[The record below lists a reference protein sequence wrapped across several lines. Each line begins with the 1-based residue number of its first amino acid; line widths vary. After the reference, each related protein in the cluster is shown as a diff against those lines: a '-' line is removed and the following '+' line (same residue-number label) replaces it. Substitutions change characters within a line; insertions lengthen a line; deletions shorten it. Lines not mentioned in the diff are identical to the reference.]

1 MTTIASSAS
10 SAARLTKAP
19 TKLWQAVGAM
29 TAGTMLEWYDYF
41 IYGTA
46 AALVFNKLFFPNLD
60 GLVGLLASY
69 STFAIGFA
77 VRPFGA
83 FILAHLGD
91 RIGRKPILVGTL
103 WLMGISTAAIGLLPT
118 YDRIG
123 GWAPVLLVICRVL
136 QGLGTG
142 AEYSGAVTMATE
154 YAPGR
159 RGFIGAFPPVT
170 ADLAILL
177 SSAVFLIVQSTMS
190 PESFMSWGWRVPFL
204 LAVLGLFIG
213 QYLRSQVDES
223 PAFSEM
229 RAKRDA
235 ALAAGEKTKAPFA
248 EIVIEHPKLLLVGMG
263 ATIMITAGFLYQVWT
278 LSYITTTL
286 GMPRS
291 VALNAT
297 MISAAV
303 AACSSLFFGWLS
315 DKIGWRPVMVFGAV
329 CGLIVPF
336 PMFWA
341 FESRDVA
348 IVYVAL
354 TAGLVL
360 GQRPVYAVQPKFY
373 HQLFPTR
380 LRYSG
385 IAWSREIVQAL
396 VAGTLPFIATALV
409 AAYGNSYFP
418 VALLMMFLAAVTLV
432 ALLMAPREPF
442 ERE

>member
-1 MTTIASSAS
+1 MTSIATSEIRAAS
-10 SAARLTKAP
+10 PPGT
-19 TKLWQAVGAM
+19 LWRAVGAT
-29 TAGTMLEWYDYF
+29 TAGTLLEWYDYF

-46 AALVFNKLFFPNLD
+46 AALVFGKVFFPNLS
-60 GLVGLLASY
+60 GVVGLLASY

-77 VRPFGA
+77 VRPIGA
-83 FILAHLGD
+83 FVLAHLGD

-103 WLMGISTAAIGLLPT
+103 WLMGISTTLIGVLPT
-118 YDRIG
+118 YDSIG
-123 GWAPVLLVICRVL
+123 IWAPLLLIVCRIL

-159 RGFIGAFPPVT
+159 RGLIGAFPPIT
-170 ADLAILL
+170 ADLAILI
-177 SSAVFLIVQSTMS
+177 SSAVFLIVQSVTS
-190 PESFMSWGWRVPFL
+190 PEAFMSWGWRVPFL
-204 LAVLGLFIG
+204 LAVVGLVIG
-213 QYLRSQVDES
+213 QYLRSRVDES
-223 PAFSEM
+223 PAFKETQQ
-229 RAKRDA
+229 KREIA
-235 ALAAGEKTKAPFA
+235 PHAKAPFA
-248 EIVIEHPKLLLVGMG
+248 EIITEHPRLLLVGMG
-263 ATIMITAGFLYQVWT
+263 ATIMITAGYLYQVWS
-278 LSYITTTL
+278 LSYLTTTL

-303 AACSSLFFGWLS
+303 AAASSLFFGWLS
-315 DKIGWRPVMVFGAV
+315 DKIGWRPVMLFGAI
-329 CGLIVPF
+329 CALIVPF

-341 FESRDVA
+341 FETHDA
-348 IVYVAL
+348 TIVYIAL
-354 TAGLVL
+354 TIGLVL

-409 AAYGNSYFP
+409 ASFGNSYVP
-418 VALLMMFLAAVTLV
+418 VALLMVFLGAVTLA
-432 ALLMAPREPF
+432 ALLAAPREPF
-442 ERE
+442 ESD

>member
-1 MTTIASSAS
+1 MATITTSEITPAQTPSS
-10 SAARLTKAP
+10 
-19 TKLWQAVGAM
+19 LWRAVGAT
-29 TAGTMLEWYDYF
+29 TAGTLLEWYDYF

-46 AALVFNKLFFPNLD
+46 AALVFGKLFFPNLQ
-60 GLVGLLASY
+60 GVAGLLASY

-77 VRPFGA
+77 ARPLGA
-83 FILAHLGD
+83 FVLAHYGD

-103 WLMGISTAAIGLLPT
+103 WLMGSSTTAIGLLPT
-118 YDRIG
+118 YDTIG
-123 GWAPVLLVICRVL
+123 IWAPMLLMLCRVL

-159 RGFIGAFPPVT
+159 RGLIGAFPPVT

-177 SSAVFLIVQSTMS
+177 SSAVFLIVQSSVS
-190 PESFMSWGWRVPFL
+190 PEAFMSWGWRVPFL
-204 LAVLGLFIG
+204 LAAVGLLVG
-213 QYLRSQVDES
+213 HYLRSQVDES
-223 PAFSEM
+223 PAFKEM
-229 RAKRDA
+229 RERQKTAKRA
-235 ALAAGEKTKAPFA
+235 KKAPFA
-248 EIVIEHPKLLLVGMG
+248 EIITEHPRLLLVGMG
-263 ATIMITAGFLYQVWT
+263 ATIMITAGYLYQVWSLSYLTAT
-278 LSYITTTL
+278 LS
-286 GMPRS
+286 MPRS

-303 AACSSLFFGWLS
+303 AACSSIFFGWLS
-315 DKIGWRPVMVFGAV
+315 DKIGWRPVMVIGAV

-341 FESRDVA
+341 FDTKDVS
-348 IVYVAL
+348 IIYIAL
-354 TAGLVL
+354 TVGLVL

-385 IAWSREIVQAL
+385 VAWSREIVQAL

-409 AAYGNSYFP
+409 ASYGNSYVP
-418 VALLMMFLAAVTLV
+418 VAWLMIALAAVTLI
-432 ALLMAPREPF
+432 ALLVAPRRSF
-442 ERE
+442 END

>member
-1 MTTIASSAS
+1 MTSIASSDIRAAGAPAS
-10 SAARLTKAP
+10 
-19 TKLWQAVGAM
+19 LWRAVGAT
-29 TAGTMLEWYDYF
+29 TAGTLLEWYDYF

-46 AALVFNKLFFPNLD
+46 AALVFGKVFFPNLS
-60 GLVGLLASY
+60 GVVGLLASY

-77 VRPFGA
+77 VRPIGA
-83 FILAHLGD
+83 FVLAHLGD

-103 WLMGISTAAIGLLPT
+103 WLMGISTTLIGVLPT
-118 YDRIG
+118 YNSIG
-123 GWAPVLLVICRVL
+123 IWAPLLLIVCQIL

-159 RGFIGAFPPVT
+159 RGLIGAFPPIT
-170 ADLAILL
+170 ADLAILI
-177 SSAVFLIVQSTMS
+177 SSAVFLIVQSVTS
-190 PESFMSWGWRVPFL
+190 PEAFMSWGWRVPFL
-204 LAVLGLFIG
+204 LAVVGLIIG
-213 QYLRSQVDES
+213 QYLRSRVDES
-223 PAFSEM
+223 PAFKETQQ
-229 RAKRDA
+229 KREIA
-235 ALAAGEKTKAPFA
+235 PQAKAPFA
-248 EIVIEHPKLLLVGMG
+248 EIITEHPRLLLVGMG
-263 ATIMITAGFLYQVWT
+263 ATIMITAGYLYQVWS
-278 LSYITTTL
+278 LSYLTTTL

-303 AACSSLFFGWLS
+303 AAVSSLFFGWLS
-315 DKIGWRPVMVFGAV
+315 DKIGWRPVMLFGAI
-329 CGLIVPF
+329 CALIVPF

-341 FESRDVA
+341 FETHDVT
-348 IVYVAL
+348 IVYIAL
-354 TAGLVL
+354 TIGLVL

-409 AAYGNSYFP
+409 ASYGNSYVP
-418 VALLMMFLAAVTLV
+418 VALLMVFLGAVTLA
-432 ALLMAPREPF
+432 ALLAAPREPF
-442 ERE
+442 ESD

>member
-1 MTTIASSAS
+1 MTSIASSDIRAAGAPAS
-10 SAARLTKAP
+10 
-19 TKLWQAVGAM
+19 LWRAVGAT
-29 TAGTMLEWYDYF
+29 TAGTLLEWYDYF

-46 AALVFNKLFFPNLD
+46 AALVFGKVFFPNLS
-60 GLVGLLASY
+60 GVVGLLASY

-77 VRPFGA
+77 VRPIGA
-83 FILAHLGD
+83 FVLAHLGD

-103 WLMGISTAAIGLLPT
+103 WLMGISTTLIGVLPT
-118 YDRIG
+118 YDSIG
-123 GWAPVLLVICRVL
+123 IWAPLLLIVCRIL

-159 RGFIGAFPPVT
+159 RGLIGAFPPIT
-170 ADLAILL
+170 ADLAILI
-177 SSAVFLIVQSTMS
+177 SSAVFLIVQSVTS
-190 PESFMSWGWRVPFL
+190 PEAFMSWGWRVPFL
-204 LAVLGLFIG
+204 LAVVGLIIG
-213 QYLRSQVDES
+213 QYLRSRVDES
-223 PAFSEM
+223 PAFKETQQ
-229 RAKRDA
+229 KREIA
-235 ALAAGEKTKAPFA
+235 PQAKAPFA
-248 EIVIEHPKLLLVGMG
+248 EIITEHPRLLLVGMG
-263 ATIMITAGFLYQVWT
+263 ATIMITAGYLYQVWS
-278 LSYITTTL
+278 LSYLTTTL

-303 AACSSLFFGWLS
+303 AAVSSLFFGWLS
-315 DKIGWRPVMVFGAV
+315 DKIGWRPVMLFGAI
-329 CGLIVPF
+329 CALIVPF

-341 FESRDVA
+341 FETHDVT
-348 IVYVAL
+348 IVYIAL
-354 TAGLVL
+354 TIGLVL

-409 AAYGNSYFP
+409 ASYGNSYVP
-418 VALLMMFLAAVTLV
+418 VALLMVFLGAVTLA
-432 ALLMAPREPF
+432 ALLAAPREPF
-442 ERE
+442 ESD

>member
-1 MTTIASSAS
+1 MTSIASSDIRAAGAPAS
-10 SAARLTKAP
+10 
-19 TKLWQAVGAM
+19 LWRAVGAT
-29 TAGTMLEWYDYF
+29 TAGTLLEWYDYF

-46 AALVFNKLFFPNLD
+46 AALVFGKVFFPNLS
-60 GLVGLLASY
+60 GVVGLLASY

-77 VRPFGA
+77 VRPIGA
-83 FILAHLGD
+83 FVLAHLGD

-103 WLMGISTAAIGLLPT
+103 WLMGISTTLIGVLPT
-118 YDRIG
+118 YDSIG
-123 GWAPVLLVICRVL
+123 IWAPLLLIVCRIL

-159 RGFIGAFPPVT
+159 RGLIGAFPPIT
-170 ADLAILL
+170 ADLAILI
-177 SSAVFLIVQSTMS
+177 SSAVFLIVQSVTS
-190 PESFMSWGWRVPFL
+190 PEAFMSWGWRVPFL
-204 LAVLGLFIG
+204 LAVVGLIIG
-213 QYLRSQVDES
+213 QYLRSRVDES
-223 PAFSEM
+223 PAFKETQQ
-229 RAKRDA
+229 KREIA
-235 ALAAGEKTKAPFA
+235 PQAKAPFA
-248 EIVIEHPKLLLVGMG
+248 EIITEHPRLLLVGMG
-263 ATIMITAGFLYQVWT
+263 ATIMITAGYLYQVWS
-278 LSYITTTL
+278 LSYLTTTL

-303 AACSSLFFGWLS
+303 AAVSSLFFGWLS
-315 DKIGWRPVMVFGAV
+315 DKIGWRPVMLFGAI
-329 CGLIVPF
+329 CALIVPF

-341 FESRDVA
+341 FETHYVT
-348 IVYVAL
+348 IVYIAL
-354 TAGLVL
+354 TIGLVL

-409 AAYGNSYFP
+409 ASYGNSYVP
-418 VALLMMFLAAVTLV
+418 VALLMVFLGAVTLA
-432 ALLMAPREPF
+432 ALLAAPREPF
-442 ERE
+442 ESD

>member
-1 MTTIASSAS
+1 MSTIATTGVRAGE
-10 SAARLTKAP
+10 AP
-19 TKLWQAVGAM
+19 VSLWRAVGAT
-29 TAGTMLEWYDYF
+29 TAGTLLEWYDYF

-46 AALVFNKLFFPNLD
+46 AALVFGKVFFPNLQ
-60 GLVGLLASY
+60 GVVGLLASY

-77 VRPFGA
+77 VRPIGA
-83 FILAHLGD
+83 FVLAHLGD
-91 RIGRKPILVGTL
+91 RVGRKPILVGTL
-103 WLMGISTAAIGLLPT
+103 WLMGISTTLIGLLPT
-118 YDRIG
+118 YDSIGVGAPLLLILCRI
-123 GWAPVLLVICRVL
+123 L

-159 RGFIGAFPPVT
+159 RGLIGAFPPIT

-177 SSAVFLIVQSTMS
+177 SSAVFLIVQSVVS
-190 PESFMSWGWRVPFL
+190 PEAFMAWGWRVPFL
-204 LAVLGLFIG
+204 LAVVGLIIG
-213 QYLRSQVDES
+213 QYLRSRVDES
-223 PAFSEM
+223 PAFKEKQQT
-229 RAKRDA
+229 REIA
-235 ALAAGEKTKAPFA
+235 AQTKAPFA
-248 EIVIEHPKLLLVGMG
+248 EIIMEHWRLLLVGMG
-263 ATIMITAGFLYQVWT
+263 ATIMITAGYLYQVWS

-297 MISAAV
+297 MISAAI
-303 AACSSLFFGWLS
+303 AAASSLFFGWLS
-315 DKIGWRPVMVFGAV
+315 DRMGWRPVMVFGAI
-329 CGLIVPF
+329 CGLVVPF

-341 FESRDVA
+341 FETHDVT
-348 IVYVAL
+348 IIYIAL

-409 AAYGNSYFP
+409 ASFGNSYVP
-418 VALLMMFLAAVTLV
+418 VALLMIFLAAVTLA
-432 ALLMAPREPF
+432 ALLVAPRQPF
-442 ERE
+442 ESD

>member
-1 MTTIASSAS
+1 MTSIASSEVLVAKPP
-10 SAARLTKAP
+10 A
-19 TKLWQAVGAM
+19 KLWRAIGAT
-29 TAGTMLEWYDYF
+29 TAGTLLEWYDYF

-60 GLVGLLASY
+60 GVVGLLASY

-77 VRPFGA
+77 VRPIGA
-83 FILAHLGD
+83 FALAHLGD

-103 WLMGISTAAIGLLPT
+103 WLMGTSTALIGLLPT
-118 YDRIG
+118 YDQIG
-123 GWAPVLLVICRVL
+123 VWAPLLLVICRIL

-159 RGFIGAFPPVT
+159 RGLIGAFPPIT

-177 SSAVFLIVQSTMS
+177 SSAVFLFVQSIVS
-190 PESFMSWGWRVPFL
+190 PEAFMSWGWRVHFL
-204 LAVLGLFIG
+204 LAVIGLIVG

-229 RAKRDA
+229 QEKQEAAKKA
-235 ALAAGEKTKAPFA
+235 KAPFA
-248 EIVIEHPKLLLVGMG
+248 EILTHHPRRLLIGMG
-263 ATIMITAGFLYQVWT
+263 ATIMITAGFLYQVWS

-315 DKIGWRPVMVFGAV
+315 DKIGWRPVMVFGAI

-341 FESRDVA
+341 FESRDIL
-348 IVYVAL
+348 IVYAAL
-354 TAGLVL
+354 TVGLVL

-409 AAYGNSYFP
+409 AAYGNSYVP
-418 VALLMMFLAAVTLV
+418 VAILMMFLAAVTLV
-432 ALLMAPREPF
+432 ALLAAPSQPF
-442 ERE
+442 EKD

>member
-1 MTTIASSAS
+1 MSTMTTTDVA
-10 SAARLTKAP
+10 AARPPAS
-19 TKLWQAVGAM
+19 LWRAVGAT
-29 TAGTMLEWYDYF
+29 TAGTLLEWYDYF

-46 AALVFNKLFFPNLD
+46 SALVFSKLFFPNLT
-60 GLVGLLASY
+60 GIGGLLASY

-77 VRPFGA
+77 ARPIGA
-83 FILAHLGD
+83 FVLAHYGD

-103 WLMGISTAAIGLLPT
+103 WLMGLSTTLVGLLPT
-118 YDRIG
+118 YESIG
-123 GWAPVLLVICRVL
+123 IWAPVLLVLCRVL

-159 RGFIGAFPPVT
+159 RGLIGAFPPVT

-177 SSAVFLIVQSTMS
+177 SSAVFLIVQSLVS
-190 PESFMSWGWRVPFL
+190 PEAFMSWGWRIPFL
-204 LAVLGLFIG
+204 LAAIGLLIG

-223 PAFSEM
+223 PAFKEM
-229 RAKRDA
+229 RDKQARAKRVQQ
-235 ALAAGEKTKAPFA
+235 KAPFA
-248 EIVIEHPKLLLVGMG
+248 EIITEHPRLLLVGMG
-263 ATIMITAGFLYQVWT
+263 ATIMITAGYLYQVWS
-278 LSYITTTL
+278 LSYLTTTL
-286 GMPRS
+286 AMPRS

-315 DKIGWRPVMVFGAV
+315 DKVGWRPVMVFGAV

-341 FESRDVA
+341 FATKDVA
-348 IVYVAL
+348 LVYVAL
-354 TAGLVL
+354 TVGLVL

-385 IAWSREIVQAL
+385 VAWSREIVQAL
-396 VAGTLPFIATALV
+396 VAGTLPFIATTLV
-409 AAYGNSYFP
+409 AAYGNSYVP
-418 VALLMMFLAAVTLV
+418 VAWLMIGLAVVTLI
-432 ALLMAPREPF
+432 ALVVAPRRSF
-442 ERE
+442 ENE

>member
-1 MTTIASSAS
+1 MTSIASSDIRAAGAPAS
-10 SAARLTKAP
+10 
-19 TKLWQAVGAM
+19 LWRAVGAT
-29 TAGTMLEWYDYF
+29 TAGTLLEWYDYF

-46 AALVFNKLFFPNLD
+46 AALVFGKVFFPNLS
-60 GLVGLLASY
+60 GVVGLLASY

-77 VRPFGA
+77 VRPIGA
-83 FILAHLGD
+83 FVLAHLGD

-103 WLMGISTAAIGLLPT
+103 WLMGISTTLIGVLPT
-118 YDRIG
+118 YDSIG
-123 GWAPVLLVICRVL
+123 IWAPLLLIVCRIL

-159 RGFIGAFPPVT
+159 RGLIGAFPPIT
-170 ADLAILL
+170 ADLAILI
-177 SSAVFLIVQSTMS
+177 SSAVFLIVQSVTS
-190 PESFMSWGWRVPFL
+190 PEAFMSWGWRVPFL
-204 LAVLGLFIG
+204 LAVVGLIIG
-213 QYLRSQVDES
+213 QYLRSRVDES
-223 PAFSEM
+223 PAFKETQQ
-229 RAKRDA
+229 KREIA
-235 ALAAGEKTKAPFA
+235 PQAKAPFA
-248 EIVIEHPKLLLVGMG
+248 EIITEHPRLLLVGMG
-263 ATIMITAGFLYQVWT
+263 ATIMITAGYLYQVWS
-278 LSYITTTL
+278 LSYLTTTL

-303 AACSSLFFGWLS
+303 AAVSSLFFGWLS
-315 DKIGWRPVMVFGAV
+315 DKICWRPVMLFGAI
-329 CGLIVPF
+329 CALIVPF

-341 FESRDVA
+341 FETHDVT
-348 IVYVAL
+348 IVYIAL
-354 TAGLVL
+354 TIGLVL

-409 AAYGNSYFP
+409 ASYGNSYVP
-418 VALLMMFLAAVTLV
+418 VALLMVFLGAVTLA
-432 ALLMAPREPF
+432 ALLAAPREPF
-442 ERE
+442 ESD